1 MVPKRLLQYIALPIL
16 LLFFSFSTAL
26 AQNKTITGKVTDSK
40 DGSPIV
46 GVTIQVKGSRSGT
59 TTNTSGDFS
68 ITVPASAKV
77 LAVSAVGYED
87 QEVPIDSDN
96 LTILLVASTSSLD
109 EVVVVGYGTARK
121 KDLTGAVASVQEKDF
136 NRGVITAPD
145 QLIQGKAAGVLVIN
159 NTGQPGGST
168 TIRVRGSSS
177 IRSGNQP
184 LFVIDGVPLSG
195 GSSRPGTGGGGDYG
209 SDGGNPLNFI
219 NPNDIA
225 SMEILKDASATA
237 IYGSRGANG
246 VILITTK
253 RGKSGAPQLDA
264 SASVGVSNVLKK
276 LEVLNADEYRKVLQD
291 YNIATGDYGQN
302 EDAWDAITRTAI
314 TQNYNTAIS
323 GGTENGRY
331 RVSAGYLNQE
341 GVIETS
347 QLKKITANLTSSFK
361 FLESKKL
368 GLDVNVLVTQ
378 TNEHIAPVSAFV
390 GFTGN
395 VISQALQWNPTL
407 KVRQS
412 ADSITMPPLGGTTIN
427 PLSSLAYYKD
437 RAVINTIIASIS
449 PSYKITDDLV
459 YKFLY
464 SVNRQTGVRKGMVDR
479 RLNLDGVLDHGNAFI
494 GNDEQTNQ
502 QITNTL
508 SYNKEVASGFNV
520 NAVAGHEWLIFD
532 NRGNGMSGKDFQN
545 IGLNYYNYIQQGITS
560 NREIGSYASPT
571 TELQSYFAR
580 AILNFQDKY
589 LITGTFRADGS
600 TRFGENKKYGYFPS
614 LGAAWNVSNESFMDG
629 NNIFSNLKLR
639 FGWGKTGNQEFVS
652 GASLARFSIG
662 GNNGGYSQTNFA
674 NPDLRWETSATTNAG
689 IDFEVLD
696 GRLYGSV
703 DYFYKKTTDVLFE
716 RTLAQ
721 PAPSGKIWVNLDG
734 YVLNKGW
741 EITLT
746 GALMRNEN
754 INWNITGNASFLKNT
769 VKGLSGFY
777 QTGALRGQG
786 FSDVYGQRVVSD
798 QPLNVWYLGVFEGI
812 DKATGQSIYKD
823 GDPSAFKYYVGSPNP
838 TMLLGLSTD
847 FSYRKFTATINMN
860 GTFGHYLFNNTAAT
874 VLGIG
879 NLGGGRNVAKSIFD
893 TDAKEATSNA
903 PAPSTRYL
911 EKGNYMKMANATLS
925 YRIGNIGNAFK
936 NVNISLTGQ
945 NLFVITKYSG
955 FDPEVSTDGS
965 VDGIPSI
972 GIDYIPYPSARTV
985 ILGVNFSL

>member
-1 MVPKRLLQYIALPIL
+1 MAPKRLLQCIALPIF

-40 DGSPIV
+40 DGSPII

-68 ITVPASAKV
+68 FTVPASAKI

-87 QEVPIDSDN
+87 QDVPIDSDN

-168 TIRVRGSSS
+168 TIRVRGTSS

-195 GSSRPGTGGGGDYG
+195 GSSRPGTSGGGDYG

-291 YNIATGDYGQN
+291 YNIASGDYGGN
-302 EDAWDAITRTAI
+302 EDAWYAITRTAI

-378 TNEHIAPVSAFV
+378 TNEHVAPVSSFV

-412 ADSITMPPLGGTTIN
+412 ADSITTLGGTTIN

-437 RAVINTIIASIS
+437 RAIVNTIIASIS
-449 PSYKITDDLV
+449 PSYKITDDLE

-520 NAVAGHEWLIFD
+520 NAVVGHEWLIFD

-560 NREIGSYASPT
+560 NRQIGSYASPT

-614 LGAAWNVSNESFMDG
+614 IGAAWNISNESFMEG
-629 NNIFSNLKLR
+629 NNVFSNLKLR

-746 GALMRNEN
+746 GALMRNER
-754 INWNITGNASFLKNT
+754 INWNITGNASFLQNT
-769 VKGLSGFY
+769 MKGLSGFY

-786 FSDVYGQRVVSD
+786 FSDVYGQRVVND

-879 NLGGGRNVAKSIFD
+879 NLGGGRNVAKSIFN

-925 YRIGNIGNAFK
+925 YRIGNIGNAFR

-945 NLFVITKYSG
+945 NLFVITKYTG

>member
-1 MVPKRLLQYIALPIL
+1 MTPKRLLQCIALSIL

-26 AQNKTITGKVTDSK
+26 AQNRTVTGNVTDSK
-40 DGSPIV
+40 DGAPLV
-46 GVTIQVKGSRSGT
+46 GATIQVKGSRSGT
-59 TTNTSGDFS
+59 TTDMSGDFS
-68 ITVPASAKV
+68 ITIPAAAKI
-77 LAVSAVGYED
+77 LAVSAVGDES
-87 QEVPIDSDN
+87 QHVPIDSDN

-184 LFVIDGVPLSG
+184 LFVIDGIPLSG
-195 GSSRPGTGGGGDYG
+195 GSARPGTSGGGSYG
-209 SDGGNPLNFI
+209 NDGGNPLNSI

-276 LEVLNADEYRKVLQD
+276 LDVLNAGEYRDVLQD
-291 YNIATGDYGQN
+291 YGITSGDFGGN

-390 GFTGN
+390 GFEGN
-395 VISQALQWNPTL
+395 LISQALQWNPTL
-407 KVRQS
+407 KLRQN
-412 ADSITMPPLGGTTIN
+412 ADSITTLQGTTIN

-437 RAVINTIIASIS
+437 RAVINTIVASIS
-449 PSYKITDDLV
+449 PSYKITDHLE
-459 YKFLY
+459 YRFLY

-479 RLNLDGVLDHGNAFI
+479 RLNQDGVLDHGNAFI
-494 GNDEQTNQ
+494 GNGEQTNQ

-508 SYNKEVASGFNV
+508 SFNKEVASDFNV
-520 NAVAGHEWLIFD
+520 NAVVGHEWLIFD
-532 NRGNGMSGKDFQN
+532 NRGNGMSGRDFQN
-545 IGLNYYNYIQQGITS
+545 NGLNYYNYIQQGITS

-614 LGAAWNVSNESFMDG
+614 LGAAWNMSNESFMDG

-639 FGWGKTGNQEFVS
+639 LGWGKTGNQEFVS

-662 GNNGGYSQTNFA
+662 GNNGGYTQTNFA

-741 EITLT
+741 EISLT
-746 GALMRNEN
+746 GGLIKNEH
-754 INWNITGNASFLKNT
+754 INWNITANASFLQNT
-769 VKGLSGFY
+769 VKGISGFY

-786 FSDVYGQRVVSD
+786 FTDVYGQRVVND
-798 QPLNVWYLGVFEGI
+798 QPLNVWYLGIFEGI
-812 DKATGQSIYKD
+812 DKTTGQSIYKD

-838 TMLLGLSTD
+838 TTLLGLSTD
-847 FSYRKFTATINMN
+847 FSYRRFTATINMN
-860 GTFGHYLFNNTAAT
+860 GTFGNYLFNNTAAT

-879 NLGGGRNVAKSIFD
+879 NLGGGRNVAKSIFN

-903 PAPSTRYL
+903 AAPSTRYL
-911 EKGNYMKMANATLS
+911 EKGNY
-925 YRIGNIGNAFK
+925 
-936 NVNISLTGQ
+936 
-945 NLFVITKYSG
+945 
-955 FDPEVSTDGS
+955 
-965 VDGIPSI
+965 
-972 GIDYIPYPSARTV
+972 
-985 ILGVNFSL
+985 